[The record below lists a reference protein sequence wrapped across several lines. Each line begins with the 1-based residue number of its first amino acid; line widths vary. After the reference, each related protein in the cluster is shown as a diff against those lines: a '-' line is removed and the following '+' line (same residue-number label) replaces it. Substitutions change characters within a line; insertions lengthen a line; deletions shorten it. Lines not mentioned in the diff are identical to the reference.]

1 MLFAQGNTTTS
12 SPRDSESWRTY
23 SEAMYSGA
31 LDDQTIKEIIEWH
44 QTHGSCGKQPCHD
57 WNETD
62 SNRPM
67 LNGSML
73 KAGVPSGS
81 GVYQKFHR
89 IFNSANFA
97 QILEQRQ
104 ETNQSRNDR
113 G

>member
-12 SPRDSESWRTY
+12 SPRDSESWRSY

-31 LDDQTIKEIIEWH
+31 LDEQTIKEIVHWH
-44 QTHGSCGKQPCHD
+44 QTHGSCGKQPCHE

-62 SNRPM
+62 SSRPM

-81 GVYQKFHR
+81 GVQQ
-89 IFNSANFA
+89 IISAEFA
-97 QILEQRQ
+97 RQ
-104 ETNQSRNDR
+104 SCIHSLWNYPRTRA
-113 G
+113 